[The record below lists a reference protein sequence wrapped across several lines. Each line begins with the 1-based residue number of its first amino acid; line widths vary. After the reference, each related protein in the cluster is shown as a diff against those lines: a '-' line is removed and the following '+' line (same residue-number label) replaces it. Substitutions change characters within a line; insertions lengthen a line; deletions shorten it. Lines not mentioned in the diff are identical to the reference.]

1 MSSFPTPGSARWG
14 GASQIFVQ
22 HHENIIF
29 YRQVCLLYSGKAA
42 RPGSDFPMGTMGS
55 SCLRAGCLFPSPF
68 WELLSCPHPTMGA
81 VPSRSG
87 CSFPHKRGE
96 GLGWPLHLHVERLP
110 AQTCDPFGVASEH
123 PADLIAGGRVPEKY
137 LSRREARGSRQATRI
152 M

>member
-29 YRQVCLLYSGKAA
+29 YRQVHVLYSGKAA
-42 RPGSDFPMGTMGS
+42 QPGSDFPMGTMGS

-68 WELLSCPHPTMGA
+68 WELGPHNGSCAPQVRLLFSA
-81 VPSRSG
+81 QAR
-87 CSFPHKRGE
+87 E
-96 GLGWPLHLHVERLP
+96 GPGWPLHLHVERLP
-110 AQTCDPFGVASEH
+110 AQIRDPFGVASEH
-123 PADLIAGGRVPEKY
+123 PANLIAGGWVPEKY
-137 LSRREARGSRQATRI
+137 LSRREAKGSRQATRI